1 MLGES
6 KGYILSLQTLRN
18 SATAT
23 ARGADQ
29 DHMDRVIAVPYVV
42 SANVAKSPWA
52 SGAVRKPGLLGV
64 RGDQLF
70 HQAAVLS
77 EFTG

>member
-1 MLGES
+1 MAG
-6 KGYILSLQTLRN
+6 
-18 SATAT
+18 
-23 ARGADQ
+23 RGAVQ
-29 DHMDRVIAVPYVV
+29 DHMDRVVAVPYVV
-42 SANVAKSPWA
+42 RANAAKVAVGFWC
-52 SGAVRKPGLLGV
+52 VRNPGLFGV

>member
-1 MLGES
+1 M
-6 KGYILSLQTLRN
+6 
-18 SATAT
+18 
-23 ARGADQ
+23 ARGAIQ
-29 DHMDRVIAVPYVV
+29 DHMDWVIAVPYVV
-42 SANVAKSPWA
+42 CGKVAKSPWT
-52 SGAVRKPGLLGV
+52 SGAVQNPGLLGV